1 MSNFDHLINGYNT
14 FKATASL
21 KHKDLAQHMVRQGT
35 KPDVLVITCSDL
47 QISAETILSS
57 NPGELYVVRNVAG
70 LVPPHDHQGAAGA
83 MAGIEYAANILQVK
97 TIIILGHSHCYGIK
111 NMMKNNEH
119 NVEDYDPLDQWLLIG
134 DDAKKAVQKQ
144 LHDRDLEEQ
153 CSACEKESV
162 LMSVKNLLAYPWVQ
176 GRIKK
181 NDIEIYGWHFDM
193 LSGDLLMFNPENG
206 QFDPV

>member
-14 FKATASL
+14 FKATTFP
-21 KHKDLAQHMVRQGT
+21 KHKDLAEHMIRQGA

-47 QISAETILSS
+47 RVSAETIVSS

-70 LVPPHDHQGAAGA
+70 LVPPHDHHGAIGA
-83 MAGIEYAANILQVK
+83 MAGIEYAVNILQVK
-97 TIIILGHSHCYGIK
+97 TIIVLGHSHCYGIK
-111 NMMKNNEH
+111 NIMTNDKHSEG
-119 NVEDYDPLDQWLLIG
+119 YDPLDQWLSIG
-134 DDAKKAVQKQ
+134 DDAKKAVQEQ
-144 LHDRDLEEQ
+144 LHDHTIDEQ

-162 LMSVKNLLAYPWVQ
+162 LMSVKNLIAYPWVQ